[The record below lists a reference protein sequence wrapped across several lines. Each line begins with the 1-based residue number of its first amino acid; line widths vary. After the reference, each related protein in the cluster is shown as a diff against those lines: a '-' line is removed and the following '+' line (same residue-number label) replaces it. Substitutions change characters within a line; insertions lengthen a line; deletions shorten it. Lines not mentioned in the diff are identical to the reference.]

1 MSKKELL
8 PFKKKNS
15 SKIYTTGQL
24 VSTVI
29 HHVMEIGKLSAI
41 IDWFMHWV
49 AGVLK
54 KKMTNIENYRKLSTS
69 IEKYRQVSV
78 NIDKY

>member
-54 KKMTNIENYRKLSTS
+54 KKRQISKTIENYR
-69 IEKYRQVSV
+69 QVLK